1 MEKQAGK
8 KNYSGYRPKANNV
21 LKLQSYF
28 SQSKVRGKGIVPTNK
43 ITKTKKS

>member
-8 KNYSGYRPKANNV
+8 RNYNGYRPKANNV

-28 SQSKVRGKGIVPTNK
+28 SQSKVQGKRIIPTNK
-43 ITKTKKS
+43 IIKTKKS